1 MNAVIRLYDFAA
13 PFARLADF
21 GRPLLLLALRLYI
34 ASIFFKAGLTKIED
48 WDTTLFLFTEEYSA
62 PLLPPALAAFLGTA
76 GELLLPPLLAIGLAG
91 RFAALGLT
99 VVNAMALL
107 AYPAL
112 WAFECPAAVQSHLW
126 WGAGLLGVLAFGPG
140 QLSLDHWMARRRDMR

>member
-48 WDTTLFLFTEEYSA
+48 WDTTLFLFTEEYSV